1 MKLLLLLKSIAERRS
16 LLFKNEIGVGN
27 NLSFIPKVFQVN
39 GEYYAYRLKNDGLS
53 IVPCLEKVKENVLES
68 IYGITESEKLEM
80 QHYAGFELLPENDPE
95 KYRRD
100 IDLGDGLTRFNLY
113 ELPDHIGEKHTVING
128 GYTNWPKILSLI
140 LHITPYEKPFPT
152 SPLTYCELLLDYL
165 ALMWRNPKQKLPIL
179 VFISKERSTGK
190 STFLE
195 LLRLMFQTNSKM
207 VSVSDLENS
216 FNFNW
221 GMGNVILVDEAYISS
236 KLQSKIRNESTS
248 RTRTINGKYMHQFE
262 VNNYSKYIMASNEL
276 ETFAEI
282 DKAENRYFVI
292 EVKPY
297 EKGREIA
304 KFTDLMKD
312 ELPQFIDYLQNH
324 HVIQSQEV
332 TRFWFDYQDYK
343 TPALEKI
350 THGSKNIQI
359 SSKVEGLLEDSIDVY
374 WHDCTDDVLIEF
386 SISGIRNFLGLNK
399 GADSEIK
406 VTLKKLGFNMG
417 SAKVEFFCL
426 FNNINTRAIRYSC
439 PLGELRRVLEPALQ
453 EAY

>member
-1 MKLLLLLKSIAERRS
+1 
-16 LLFKNEIGVGN
+16 
-27 NLSFIPKVFQVN
+27 
-39 GEYYAYRLKNDGLS
+39 
-53 IVPCLEKVKENVLES
+53 
-68 IYGITESEKLEM
+68 
-80 QHYAGFELLPENDPE
+80 LLPENDPV
-95 KYRRD
+95 KYQRD
-100 IDLGDGLTRFNLY
+100 IDLGDGLSRFNLY
-113 ELPDHIGEKHTVING
+113 ELPVHIGEKHKIING
-128 GYTNWPKILSLI
+128 STPNWPNIANLI
-140 LHITPYEKPFPT
+140 LHIAPNEKPFPT
-152 SPLTYCELLLDYL
+152 SPYTYCELLLDYL
-165 ALMWRNPKQKLPIL
+165 ALIWRNPKQKVPIL
-179 VFISKERSTGK
+179 VLISKERSTGK

-207 VSVSDLENS
+207 VSVGDLENS

-262 VNNYSKYIMASNEL
+262 VNNYSKFIMASNEL

-282 DKAENRYFVI
+282 DKAENRYFVL
-292 EVKPY
+292 EVKPF

-312 ELPQFIDYLQNH
+312 ELPQFLEYLQNH
-324 HVIQSQEV
+324 HQIQSPEV
-332 TRFWFDYQDYK
+332 TRFWFDYEAYR

-350 THGSKNIQI
+350 TLGCKNIQVEH
-359 SSKVEGLLEDSIDVY
+359 KVEGLLEDSVAGC
-374 WHDCTDDVLIEF
+374 WKDCSDDALIEF

-406 VTLKKLGFNMG
+406 ETLKKLGFNI
-417 SAKVEFFCL
+417 SSVKVEFFCL
-426 FNNINTRAIRYSC
+426 FNGINTRAIRYSYL
-439 PLGELRRVLEPALQ
+439 LGELRRVLEPTIE